1 MNFVFRRDKPNHFST
16 LPAVA
21 ALGCILLFWLPV
33 QTAAQQDLP
42 PGVSIQLEATPKK
55 ATVGDPIQLDLDIT
69 TPPAY
74 RAEILQPEMQ
84 TGDFSILSFSAQPAA
99 TGPKGTLQHHRAK
112 IVAAAYKTGT
122 FAFPPVRIIL
132 MDGEGKKTQVLSP
145 SAGIEIQS
153 VIGKDKDLKDL
164 KKQSDMPDPFRWLL
178 WLVIA
183 LAVGILA
190 LLAWRIIR
198 RKKSSSQVAPKVP
211 ARDPLDAAESDL
223 RSLLDQGLPASG
235 REKKFYILLSDIVKR
250 ILEAGFGISTVER
263 TTSEIMELLRLVP
276 SMSSEKSE
284 LIESFLVA
292 CDVVKFA
299 KYIPSRS
306 EHEAAAGNAQKI
318 LATARSSKL
327 SAVSLQPSADMQ

>member
-1 MNFVFRRDKPNHFST
+1 MLRRDKPNHFST
-16 LPAVA
+16 LSAVA
-21 ALGCILLFWLPV
+21 ALGCILLFCLPV
-33 QTAAQQDLP
+33 KTADQQDLP
-42 PGVSIQLEATPKK
+42 PGVSIRLEATPKK
-55 ATVGDPIQLDLDIT
+55 ATVGDPIQIDLDIT

-84 TGDFSILSFSAQPAA
+84 AGDFAILSFSAQAA
-99 TGPKGTLQHHRAK
+99 TGPKGTLPHHKAK
-112 IVAAAYKTGT
+112 IVAAAYKTGM

-132 MDGEGKKTQVLSP
+132 VDGEGKKIQVLSP

-164 KKQSDMPDPFRWLL
+164 KKQSDIPEPFRWLL
-178 WLVIA
+178 WFAIA

-198 RKKSSSQVAPKVP
+198 RKKSSMQAINKVP
-211 ARDPLDAAESDL
+211 VHDPLDAAESDL
-223 RSLLDQGLPASG
+223 RSLLDQGLPAGG

-263 TTSEIMELLRLVP
+263 TTSEIMDLLRLVP
-276 SMSSEKSE
+276 NMSSEKSE
-284 LIESFLVA
+284 FIESFLVA

-306 EHEAAAGNAQKI
+306 EHEAAAGNALKI
-318 LATARSSKL
+318 LDTARISKL
-327 SAVSLQPSADMQ
+327 SAISLQPSADIQ